1 MSQFWIGAIIGNILV
16 LKVGPNY
23 SWLLENDVL
32 HKIECV
38 THCKIQ
44 LLPFNKKGL
53 KKKY

>member
-1 MSQFWIGAIIGNILV
+1 MSQLWIGAIIGNILV

-38 THCKIQ
+38 TQ